1 MGGGDGLRGRVLV
14 IDGGSGRAARRFPP
28 REGRPAPGLT
38 RILAA
43 IAPQVLLAADGVDT
57 VLLPSAVDAD
67 TIRDHLRAA
76 ARHPGPLLVHI
87 GGHLVRDRRTG
98 ALDVELDQE
107 RLPWRTLEEELRL
120 RPMQFGTL
128 VIGDLSAEAE
138 ALPQLRVLPSPLGV
152 GLPLWASVSPD
163 PQQVGTFTRAL
174 VEALHGGR
182 PGAGERLTPE
192 QLQQQVHTVLR
203 PETQIVISHA
213 PGWQVFR
220 NTSRRLGPTLVD
232 AQLPS
237 ADQTAQLPAFTP
249 DGFMAPAV
257 PAVPAAPATPDTTGL
272 FGAPVVPQQ
281 SAPAPAPTAA
291 PVRAASPASAVGQ
304 RSPETV
310 TVELPMPSA
319 SVATTPA
326 YPSDLPRDIAPFDM
340 PPLPTH
346 APTVHLTDVQRP
358 TPDDIAPYRE
368 AISAIVAA
376 ADAGE
381 HARAVRESIALE
393 RTAVTAHGTD
403 SEPVLKLRQVRAHV
417 TRLAGL
423 QREAA
428 LLYRDVALS
437 LLDGRGA
444 DDPETRQA
452 AANAEACWRAIED
465 DADARRLGPDILR
478 LRQALPDARRVA
490 AVERHLARLRGEPL
504 PSPASAPEDT
514 PPLVA
519 PPAAEEELEQ
529 SPEETS
535 EDREAVEEPLS
546 VMDRH
551 LARLR
556 GEDGGEAEAAPTDI
570 TDADPGDESAQ
581 DESVEDDEPADVAD
595 GRENVEMSQGS

>member
-1 MGGGDGLRGRVLV
+1 M
-14 IDGGSGRAARRFPP
+14 
-28 REGRPAPGLT
+28 
-38 RILAA
+38 
-43 IAPQVLLAADGVDT
+43 LLAADGVDS

-67 TIRDHLRAA
+67 AIREHLRAA
-76 ARHPGPLLVHI
+76 ARHTGPLLIHI

-98 ALDVELDQE
+98 SLSVELDQG

-120 RPMQFGTL
+120 RPMQYGTL
-128 VIGDLSAEAE
+128 VIGDLSAEPD
-138 ALPQLRVLPSPLGV
+138 ALPQLRVLPSPLGA

-213 PGWQVFR
+213 PGWQLFR
-220 NTSRRLGPTLVD
+220 NTSRRLGATLVD
-232 AQLPS
+232 PSLPS
-237 ADQTAQLPAFTP
+237 ADQTAQLPLVDP
-249 DGFMAPAV
+249 DAPFPV
-257 PAVPAAPATPDTTGL
+257 SL
-272 FGAPVVPQQ
+272 GAPVPQAPMPATATPQMPVPVPAPQ
-281 SAPAPAPTAA
+281 PAPAPGTVP
-291 PVRAASPASAVGQ
+291 PVMPRPVVTQ

-310 TVELPMPSA
+310 TIELPMP
-319 SVATTPA
+319 PA
-326 YPSDLPRDIAPFDM
+326 YLGAAPLHHDLPADVAPFDM
-340 PPLPTH
+340 PPLPQH
-346 APTVHLTDVQRP
+346 APTIHLPQTP
-358 TPDDIAPYRE
+358 TPVEDDLTAYRD
-368 AISAIVAA
+368 AIGAIVAA

-393 RTAVTAHGTD
+393 RSAVDQHGTD

-437 LLDGRGA
+437 LLDSRGA

-478 LRQALPDARRVA
+478 LRQAVPDPRRTA

-504 PSPASAPEDT
+504 PTTPPTPED
-514 PPLVA
+514 
-519 PPAAEEELEQ
+519 
-529 SPEETS
+529 
-535 EDREAVEEPLS
+535 
-546 VMDRH
+546 
-551 LARLR
+551 
-556 GEDGGEAEAAPTDI
+556 
-570 TDADPGDESAQ
+570 
-581 DESVEDDEPADVAD
+581 
-595 GRENVEMSQGS
+595 